1 MTATNGWPGKPGVP
15 MHPEKD
21 GRHWLI
27 RVNGQYPEVWE
38 WASGPDGWC
47 AEYGDKG
54 IGAWCESEG
63 AGHPKEIA
71 KWYHYLGPA
80 LTPDEA
86 TALQKRV
93 AELET
98 ALQFIKDAP
107 APNWNNMGSYE
118 AGLRYCAG
126 FARAALEGGKDE

>member
-1 MTATNGWPGKPGVP
+1 MNDIADELRAFEGSEALANGDFSVCCRG
-15 MHPEKD
+15 
-21 GRHWLI
+21 
-27 RVNGQYPEVWE
+27 
-38 WASGPDGWC
+38 A
-47 AEYGDKG
+47 AE
-54 IGAWCESEG
+54 ITRLRA
-63 AGHPKEIA
+63 
-71 KWYHYLGPA
+71 
-80 LTPDEA
+80 
-86 TALQKRV
+86 RV